1 MRKYQALCLVVM
13 LSFTSAIFIASLT
26 RNVSIVTDKTFIF
39 NDKHVPLDK
48 PIKIKVNFVWEPI
61 PSNENPHC
69 LIYDLLN
76 DTYKLTYS
84 EEPDFWFFTSKSIDV
99 YYKNALKIFL
109 SGENTMPDFNKCD
122 YAATFSYI
130 NFSDRHFRYDFGFS
144 RGLYKAARERKNTI
158 LPKEM
163 ATRRFCNFLYGNDNM
178 DLEGVVLRKRFFR
191 LLSKYKHI
199 DSPGKVYNNMPNP
212 ISSSKNWQEEKQK
225 FLEGYKFTIAFENS
239 NSDGYTT
246 EKLPDPLV
254 AHSIPIYFGNPK
266 VGLEYNKK
274 AFIHVNDYK
283 SLEDVVKKVIELD
296 NDDDAYMAMLNEPPL
311 LNPEYDH
318 DEGLK
323 NFLGNIIKNGKSYH
337 KNTLGLGMETQ
348 ED

>member
-1 MRKYQALCLVVM
+1 M
-13 LSFTSAIFIASLT
+13 SFSSIMIITILPRNIITTTDELFLFDDNHASL
-26 RNVSIVTDKTFIF
+26 DKA
-39 NDKHVPLDK
+39 
-48 PIKIKVNFVWEPI
+48 IKIKVNFVWEPV
-61 PSNENPHC
+61 PTNDDPHC
-69 LIYDLLN
+69 LIYDLLK
-76 DTYKLTYS
+76 DTYNITYS
-84 EEPDFWFFTSKSIDV
+84 EDPDFWFFTSKSTEV

-144 RGLYKAARERKNTI
+144 KYLYRAAKERKNTS
-158 LPKEM
+158 LSKEM
-163 ATRRFCNFLYGNDNM
+163 TSRRFCNFLYENNNDE
-178 DLEGVVLRKRFFR
+178 LEGVRLRKRFFM
-191 LLSKYKHI
+191 LLSEYKEI
-199 DSPGKVYNNMPNP
+199 DSPGKVFNNMKNP
-212 ISSSKNWQEEKQK
+212 IPSTGGNWQENKQK
-225 FLEGYKFTIAFENS
+225 FLERYKFTIAFENS

-274 AFIHVNDYK
+274 AFIHVNDYN

-311 LNPEYDH
+311 LNPDYDH
-318 DEGLK
+318 QEGLK
-323 NFLGNIIKNGKSYH
+323 KFLVNIIKNGKSYH
-337 KNTLGLGMETQ
+337 KNPLGIET
-348 ED
+348 ENAN